1 MHRLVASL
9 AELADLVFT
18 MMWTMLRVSGVAMVA
33 PVLGSLMVPVRI
45 RVMITVGLAVAMLPL
60 VDSIP
65 DYAIVSVSGIFAAAR
80 ELGIG
85 LAMGFVF
92 RLAIDAALIAG
103 QVVSMGMG
111 LAFATVVDPN
121 SGGVPLLGRFYV
133 VIATLLL
140 LAANAH
146 LMLIEAVAASYELL
160 PIGSLAFGLPGIAE
174 VVGFGS
180 VMFAGAIHLALPS
193 VVAILMVNIAFG
205 VISRAAPTLNLFA
218 VGFPIA
224 ILMGFVVLVLGVGNQ
239 GLFWE
244 GQIEKAI
251 DLLGVLIG
259 APRDG

>member
-1 MHRLVASL
+1 MATLT
-9 AELADLVFT
+9 ELSELIFAF
-18 MMWTMLRVSGVAMVA
+18 MWSMLRVSGVAMIA
-33 PVLGSLMVPVRI
+33 PVLGSMMVPVRI
-45 RVMITVGLAVAMLPL
+45 RIVIAAGLAVAMLPL
-60 VDSIP
+60 LGELPTYSPLSAPGLIAVM
-65 DYAIVSVSGIFAAAR
+65 R

-146 LMLIEAVAASYELL
+146 LMLIEVLARSFELVPLGAAAISIPELR
-160 PIGSLAFGLPGIAE
+160 E
-174 VVGFGS
+174 VVGFGA

-218 VGFPIA
+218 VGFPIS
-224 ILMGFVVLVLGVGNQ
+224 ILMGFIVLVLSIGNH
-239 GLFWE
+239 GLFWD
-244 GQIEKAI
+244 QQTTLAI
-251 DLLGVLIG
+251 NLLGNLIG
-259 APRDG
+259 AS

>member
-1 MHRLVASL
+1 MATL
-9 AELADLVFT
+9 AELADLVFS
-18 MMWTMLRVSGVAMVA
+18 MMWTLLRVSGVALIS

-45 RVMITVGLAVAMLPL
+45 RVIISVALAIAMLPL

-65 DYAIVSVSGIFAAAR
+65 EYAILSVSGLFAAAR

-92 RLAIDAALIAG
+92 RLAVDAALIAG

-146 LMLIEAVAASYELL
+146 LMLIEVLGRSYEFL

-174 VVGFGS
+174 VVGFGA

-224 ILMGFVVLVLGVGNQ
+224 ILMGFVVLVLGIGNH

-244 GQIEKAI
+244 GQTQQAL
-251 DLLGVLIG
+251 DLLGVLTG
-259 APRDG
+259 ASAGG

>member
-1 MHRLVASL
+1 MASL
-9 AELADLVFT
+9 AELADLVFS
-18 MMWTMLRVSGVAMVA
+18 MMWTLLRVSGVALIS

-45 RVMITVGLAVAMLPL
+45 RVIISVALAIAMLPL

-65 DYAIVSVSGIFAAAR
+65 EYAILSVSGLFAAAR

-92 RLAIDAALIAG
+92 RLAVDAALIAG

-146 LMLIEAVAASYELL
+146 LMLIEVLGRSYEFL
-160 PIGSLAFGLPGIAE
+160 PIGSLDFGLPGIAE
-174 VVGFGS
+174 IVSFGS

-224 ILMGFVVLVLGVGNQ
+224 ILMGFVVLVLGIGNH

-244 GQIEKAI
+244 GQTQQAL
-251 DLLGVLIG
+251 DLLGVLTG
-259 APRDG
+259 ASTGG

>member
-1 MHRLVASL
+1 MASL
-9 AELADLVFT
+9 AELADLVSS
-18 MMWTMLRVSGVAMVA
+18 MLWTMLRVTGVAMVA

-45 RVMITVGLAVAMLPL
+45 RVIISVALAIAMLPL
-60 VDSIP
+60 VGSVP
-65 DYAIVSVSGIFAAAR
+65 DYAILSVSGLFAAVR

-133 VIATLLL
+133 VVATLLL
-140 LAANAH
+140 LAADAH
-146 LMLIEAVAASYELL
+146 LLLIEAVARSYELL
-160 PIGSLAFGLPGIAE
+160 PIGSLAFGLPGITE
-174 VVGFGS
+174 VVAFGS

-224 ILMGFVVLVLGVGNQ
+224 ILMGFIVLTLGVSNH
-239 GLFWE
+239 GLFWD
-244 GQIEKAI
+244 GQTQAAI
-251 DLLGVLIG
+251 DLLGRLMG
-259 APRDG
+259 APGGG

>member
-1 MHRLVASL
+1 MASL
-9 AELADLVFT
+9 AELADLVFS
-18 MMWTMLRVSGVAMVA
+18 MMWTLLRVSGVALIS

-45 RVMITVGLAVAMLPL
+45 RVIISVALAIAMLPL

-65 DYAIVSVSGIFAAAR
+65 DYPILSVSGLFAAAR

-92 RLAIDAALIAG
+92 RLAVDAALIAG

-146 LMLIEAVAASYELL
+146 LMLIEVLGRSYEFL

-174 VVGFGS
+174 IVGFGS

-224 ILMGFVVLVLGVGNQ
+224 ILMGFVVLVLGIGNH
-239 GLFWE
+239 GLFWD
-244 GQIEKAI
+244 GQTQQAL
-251 DLLGVLIG
+251 DLLGVITG
-259 APRDG
+259 ASGGG

>member
-1 MHRLVASL
+1 MASL
-9 AELADLVFT
+9 GELTDLVFS
-18 MMWTMLRVSGVAMVA
+18 MMWGMLRVTGVALIA

-45 RVMITVGLAVAMLPL
+45 RVIIGAALAVAMLPL
-60 VDSIP
+60 LGELPEYSIL
-65 DYAIVSVSGIFAAAR
+65 SVQGLFAVAR
-80 ELGIG
+80 EIGIG

-146 LMLIEAVAASYELL
+146 LMLIEVLARSYELM
-160 PIGSLAFGLPGIAE
+160 PIGSLGFGLLGVTEI
-174 VVGFGS
+174 VGFGS

-193 VVAILMVNIAFG
+193 VVAILMVNLAFG

-224 ILMGFVVLVLGVGNQ
+224 ILTGFVVLVLSVSNHGV
-239 GLFWE
+239 FWD
-244 GQIEKAI
+244 GQTREALN
-251 DLLGVLIG
+251 LLSNLTGV
-259 APRDG
+259 R

>member
-1 MHRLVASL
+1 MASL
-9 AELADLVFT
+9 GELTDLVFS
-18 MMWTMLRVSGVAMVA
+18 MMWAMLRVTGVALIA

-45 RVMITVGLAVAMLPL
+45 RVIIAVALTVAMLPL
-60 VDSIP
+60 MGAVP
-65 DYAIVSVSGIFAAAR
+65 EYSVLSVQGLFAAAR
-80 ELGIG
+80 EVGIG
-85 LAMGFVF
+85 LSMGFVF

-111 LAFATVVDPN
+111 LAFATVIDPN

-140 LAANAH
+140 LASNAH
-146 LMLIEAVAASYELL
+146 LMLIEVLARSFTLI
-160 PIGSLAFGLPGIAE
+160 PIGSIGFGLPGVTEI
-174 VVGFGS
+174 VGFGS

-224 ILMGFVVLVLGVGNQ
+224 ILMGFIVLVFGVSNHGI
-239 GLFWE
+239 FWE
-244 GQIEKAI
+244 EQTRQAVL
-251 DLLGVLIG
+251 LLGNLTG
-259 APRDG
+259 AQ